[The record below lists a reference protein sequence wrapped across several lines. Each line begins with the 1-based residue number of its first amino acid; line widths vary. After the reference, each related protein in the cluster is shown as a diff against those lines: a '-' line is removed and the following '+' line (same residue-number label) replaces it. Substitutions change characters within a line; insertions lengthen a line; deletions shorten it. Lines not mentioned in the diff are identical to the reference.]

1 MKNFIKYVIP
11 VFIISITCISLHSEE
26 VKILMNKRSAPG
38 YLPASAASDYNGRI
52 EGTLICWL
60 EEGGSGSLRIQKI
73 DEKGNFKWSENGVL
87 ADSHLGTGF
96 ASDSDYPILFSDN
109 KGGAVVIYRK
119 VFFDREEI
127 YAQKVDQHGR
137 CFTSPICLSSYYPG
151 YNYSPAAVKTKNNK
165 IAVTWENFSAGEFNI
180 HAQMIDLNINKLW
193 NRGNE
198 VVVCNADYD
207 QRKPSI
213 SSGNINNIIVSWLDG
228 RNYSEYYFDLYASLL
243 DSNGRSGI
251 YEGKGKLVFRKVNP
265 KDPRKDVFFNH
276 NLIPSDESNYITAIE
291 QSMDNQFSNVIIMK
305 INGELEREWLVDMHS
320 GSHQSKPLI
329 TESENYGAGVIWNDD
344 NNGQNEIFGIVVS
357 KDGNV
362 VWGSDIGTRLSCDD
376 AKSPYIKQ
384 LPSENILNGFYIS
397 QDRLNLNWVTTNS
410 NKLFATDLYLAD
422 ESAQCENTLEIQDNI
437 SEGEFTSITSH
448 ENYDVIVYR
457 QSGNIFASLRN
468 ISGKGFTKII
478 EKPVLENFPNPFNPS
493 TNISFSIPSDGFVRL
508 SVYDI
513 TGRIVRTLLSEFR
526 TAGDHEVKF
535 DGSDLSS
542 GVYFCRLEIN
552 SAAHTKR
559 MTMLK

>member
-1 MKNFIKYVIP
+1 MKNYIKYTIAAA
-11 VFIISITCISLHSEE
+11 ILLMTSLTLHSEE
-26 VKILMNKRSAPG
+26 LKIRMNKKSEPG
-38 YLPASAASDYNGRI
+38 YLPASAASDYYGRND
-52 EGTLICWL
+52 GTLICWL
-60 EEGGSGSLRIQKI
+60 EERGSGSLRIQKI
-73 DEKGNFKWSENGVL
+73 DKKGNPIWAENGVL
-87 ADSHLGTGF
+87 ADSYLGSGF
-96 ASDSDYPILFSDN
+96 TSDSDYPILFSDN

-119 VFFDREEI
+119 VFFDKEEI
-127 YAQKVDQHGR
+127 FAQKIDQHGR
-137 CFTSPICLSSYYPG
+137 CFTSPACLSSFYQG
-151 YNYSPAAVKTKNNK
+151 YNYSPSAVKTKSNK
-165 IAVTWENFSAGEFNI
+165 IAVTWENFSAGEYNI
-180 HAQMIDLNINKLW
+180 HAQMIDLSLNKLW

-198 VVVCNADYD
+198 VVVCNVDYD

-213 SSGNINNIIVSWLDG
+213 SCGKFNNIIVSWLDG

-265 KDPRKDVFFNH
+265 KDPRKDVFFH
-276 NLIPSDESNYITAIE
+276 HSIIPSDGNNFITAIE
-291 QSMDNQFSNVIIMK
+291 HSMDNQFSNVIIMK
-305 INGELEREWLVDMHS
+305 INGELEKEWLLDLHS

-329 TESENYGAGVIWNDD
+329 TESKDYGAGVIWNND
-344 NNGQNEIFGIVVS
+344 NNGQNEIFGIVVN

-362 VWGSDIGTRLSCDD
+362 NWGSETGTRLSCDD

-384 LPSENILNGFYIS
+384 LPSEKILNGFYIS
-397 QDRLNLNWVTTNS
+397 QDRLYLNWVTTNS
-410 NKLFATDLYLAD
+410 NKLFVTDLYLAD

-437 SEGEFTSITSH
+437 SEGEYTSITSH
-448 ENYDVIVYR
+448 ENYAVIVYR

-468 ISGKGFTKII
+468 ISGKGFTKLS
-478 EKPVLENFPNPFNPS
+478 EKPVLENYPNPFNPS
-493 TNISFSIPSDGFVRL
+493 THISFSIPSDGFVRL

-513 TGRIVRTLLSEFR
+513 TGRIVRTLVSEFR

-535 DGSDLSS
+535 DGSDLAS
-542 GVYFCRLEIN
+542 GVYFYRLDIN